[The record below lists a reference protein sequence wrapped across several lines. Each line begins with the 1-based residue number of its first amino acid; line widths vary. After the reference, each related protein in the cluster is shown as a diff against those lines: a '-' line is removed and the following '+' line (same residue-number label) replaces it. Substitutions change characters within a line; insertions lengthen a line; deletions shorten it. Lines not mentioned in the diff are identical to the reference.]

1 MVVEVILLSVSIA
14 ISIVALYIAV
24 KNKGVKEIITHE
36 KIVET
41 EPVVEHPFAHDG
53 KGNYVLDGNLEVTG
67 IVTLYKKGGK
77 K

>member
-1 MVVEVILLSVSIA
+1 MVLVLVLSCVAVLTSAVS
-14 ISIVALYIAV
+14 LYIAV
-24 KNKGVKEIITHE
+24 RNKGVKEIITPE

-41 EPVVEHPFAHDG
+41 EPAVEHPFAHDG